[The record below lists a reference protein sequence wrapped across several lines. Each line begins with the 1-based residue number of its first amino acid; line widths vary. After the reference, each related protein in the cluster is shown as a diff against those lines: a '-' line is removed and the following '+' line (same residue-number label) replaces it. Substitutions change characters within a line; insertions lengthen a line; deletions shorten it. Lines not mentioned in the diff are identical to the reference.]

1 MTTEATT
8 TATDTASVVRSYF
21 EALGRRDR
29 DAQMNWYA
37 PDGVGRFYG
46 LQDEPNDRDQVR
58 QFFSELFDAF
68 PDFTIEVRDLI
79 LEGDQAAVRWRATG
93 TFSGSSRFLGLLPTG
108 ESIDLEGVD
117 IVRVRDGK
125 IARIDAY
132 TDSSELARQLGAMPP
147 RDSLGDR
154 ATLGAVN
161 LVTRARQFIR
171 SRR

>member
-8 TATDTASVVRSYF
+8 SATDVRTVVRTYF

-29 DAQMNWYA
+29 EAPTNWYA
-37 PDGVGRFYG
+37 PDGRGRFYG
-46 LQDEPNDRDQVR
+46 LRDEPQTREEVQ
-58 QFFSELFDAF
+58 QFFSDLFDAF
-68 PDFTIEVRDLI
+68 PDFTLEILDL
-79 LEGDQAAVRWRATG
+79 LVEGDQAAVRWRGTG
-93 TFSGSSRFLGLLPTG
+93 SFSGSKPFLGLLPTG
-108 ESIDLEGVD
+108 QRLDLEGVD

-132 TDSSELARQLGAMPP
+132 TDTSEMARQLGAMPP
-147 RDSLGDR
+147 RDSLADK

-161 LVTRARQFIR
+161 LVTRARQFIQ